1 MVKLKGHRRS
11 TMRKR
16 FGEDFKAKVALE
28 ALQGDAKIT
37 EIASKYGVHP
47 NKVGEWK
54 KELIENAS
62 KLFARKDNK
71 EEKDW
76 EKREAELLKI
86 IGKRNVELEF
96 QKKSLKK
103 LGLL

>member
-1 MVKLKGHRRS
+1 
-11 TMRKR
+11 MRKR

-28 ALQGDAKIT
+28 ALQSDAKIT
-37 EIASKYGVHP
+37 EIASRYGVHP

-54 KELIENAS
+54 KELIENAA

-71 EEKDW
+71 EKKDW

>member
-1 MVKLKGHRRS
+1 
-11 TMRKR
+11 MRKR
-16 FGEDFKAKVALE
+16 FDEGFKAKVALE

-37 EIASKYGVHP
+37 EIASRYGVHP

-62 KLFARKDNK
+62 NLFVRKNNK

-76 EKREAELLKI
+76 EKCEGELLKI
-86 IGKRNVELEF
+86 IGKRNVELKF

>member
-1 MVKLKGHRRS
+1 
-11 TMRKR
+11 MRKKYD
-16 FGEDFKAKVALE
+16 ESFKAKVALE
-28 ALQGDAKIT
+28 ALNGDAKIT

-54 KELIENAS
+54 KELIANAPGIFS
-62 KLFARKDNK
+62 KKDTK

-76 EKREAELLKI
+76 EKREGELLKI
-86 IGKRNVELEF
+86 IGIRNVEIEF

>member
-1 MVKLKGHRRS
+1 
-11 TMRKR
+11 MRKR

-28 ALQGDAKIT
+28 ALQGDEKIT

-62 KLFARKDNK
+62 RLFTHKGTK
-71 EEKDW
+71 EDKDW

-86 IGKRNVELEF
+86 IGIKNVELEF

-103 LGLL
+103 LGL

>member
-1 MVKLKGHRRS
+1 
-11 TMRKR
+11 MRKKYDE
-16 FGEDFKAKVALE
+16 GFKAKVALE
-28 ALQGDAKIT
+28 ALNGDAKIN

-54 KELIENAS
+54 KELIANAPAIFS
-62 KLFARKDNK
+62 KKDTK
-71 EEKDW
+71 EERDW

-86 IGKRNVELEF
+86 IGIRNVEIEF

>member
-1 MVKLKGHRRS
+1 
-11 TMRKR
+11 MRKKR
-16 FGEDFKAKVALE
+16 DKGFKAKVALE
-28 ALQGDAKIT
+28 ALHGDAKIT
-37 EIASKYGVHP
+37 EIAAKYDVHP

-62 KLFARKDNK
+62 SIFEKKDTK
-71 EEKDW
+71 AEKDW
-76 EKREAELLKI
+76 EKRESELLKI
-86 IGKRNVELEF
+86 IGIRDVEVEY

>member
-1 MVKLKGHRRS
+1 
-11 TMRKR
+11 MRKR
-16 FGEDFKAKVALE
+16 FDEGFKAKVALE
-28 ALQGDAKIT
+28 ALQGDEKIT
-37 EIASKYGVHP
+37 EIASKYKVHP

-62 KLFARKDNK
+62 KLFVRKGKK

-86 IGKRNVELEF
+86 IGIKNVELEF